1 MNKLAVLICILC
13 LAGAVSLAQ
22 TQPASPPAQ
31 PASDKA
37 VDSGDEPDV
46 PVAQSAKADKSSVE
60 STTNAAWEMLKTA
73 LSDSKTQARPV
84 RMDAVTAIG
93 TLGDFEQAQKLLRE
107 AAKDSDRYLRFG
119 AVAAMGASKA
129 EIFIP
134 DLKAAL
140 ADSAPEVS
148 FAAAVSLW
156 KMHDRSGESVLYAV
170 LGGERKVKQGVVGSG
185 LHEADQDLH
194 TPSKLAE
201 IGAEQGAYALLGPV
215 GFGVDAFRMMHKG
228 NNGNSP
234 RVLTATLL
242 AQDNSRATMQQFVD
256 ALEDRDYHVRAAA
269 ARELGD
275 YRGKQVTDA
284 LQDAFADPKPAVRL
298 MAAASY
304 IRASQPAPAKRKTGP
319 NRNSIE
325 EFSPATLNLSRV
337 GRSANRSGGVCRSVG
352 HHRERVGSPQSR
364 RNLGV
369 HTTRSGSFAHSPPT
383 CGCG

>member
-13 LAGAVSLAQ
+13 LSGAVSLAQ
-22 TQPASPPAQ
+22 TQQALPPALS
-31 PASDKA
+31 AADKA

-60 STTNAAWEMLKTA
+60 ATTNAAWEMLKTA
-73 LSDSKTQARPV
+73 LSYSKAQARPV

-93 TLGDFEQAQKLLRE
+93 TLGDFEQAQKLLRD

-119 AVAAMGASKA
+119 AVAAMGANKA

-148 FAAAVSLW
+148 FAAAVGLW
-156 KMHDRSGESVLYAV
+156 KLNDHSGESILYAV
-170 LGGERKVKQGVVGSG
+170 LAGDRKVKQGAVGSG

-215 GFGVDAFRMMHKG
+215 GFGVDAYRMTRQG

-242 AQDNSRATMQQFVD
+242 AQDNSKATMQQFLD

-275 YRGKQVTDA
+275 YRGKRVTDA
-284 LQDAFADPKPAVRL
+284 LQDAFEDPKPAVRL

-304 IRASQPAPAKRKTGP
+304 IRASQTAPTKQKTG
-319 NRNSIE
+319 R
-325 EFSPATLNLSRV
+325 R
-337 GRSANRSGGVCRSVG
+337 RSARQR
-352 HHRERVGSPQSR
+352 
-364 RNLGV
+364 
-369 HTTRSGSFAHSPPT
+369 
-383 CGCG
+383 

>member
-13 LAGAVSLAQ
+13 LAGGVSLAQ

-31 PASDKA
+31 SSADKA

-60 STTNAAWEMLKTA
+60 STTNAAWEMLKIA

-93 TLGDFEQAQKLLRE
+93 TLGDFEQAQKLLRD

-148 FAAAVSLW
+148 FAAAVGLW
-156 KMHDRSGESVLYAV
+156 KLNDHSGESILYAV
-170 LGGERKVKQGVVGSG
+170 LAGDRKVKQGAVGSG

-215 GFGVDAFRMMHKG
+215 GFGVDAYRMTRKG

-242 AQDNSRATMQQFVD
+242 AQDNSRATMEQFVD

-284 LQDAFADPKPAVRL
+284 LQDAFEDPKPAVRL

-304 IRASQPAPAKRKTGP
+304 IRAIQPAPVKRKTG
-319 NRNSIE
+319 RTETALKS
-325 EFSPATLNLSRV
+325 
-337 GRSANRSGGVCRSVG
+337 SARQR
-352 HHRERVGSPQSR
+352 
-364 RNLGV
+364 
-369 HTTRSGSFAHSPPT
+369 
-383 CGCG
+383 

>member
-22 TQPASPPAQ
+22 TQQASPPAQ
-31 PASDKA
+31 STADKA
-37 VDSGDEPDV
+37 ADSGDEPDV

-73 LSDSKTQARPV
+73 LSDSKAQARPV

-93 TLGDFEQAQKLLRE
+93 TLGDFEQAQKLLRD
-107 AAKDSDRYLRFG
+107 ADSDRYLRFG

-148 FAAAVSLW
+148 FAAAVGLW
-156 KMHDRSGESVLYAV
+156 KLNDHSGESILYAV
-170 LGGERKVKQGVVGSG
+170 LAGDRKVKQGAVGSG

-215 GFGVDAFRMMHKG
+215 GFGVDAYRMTRKG

-242 AQDNSRATMQQFVD
+242 AQDNSKATMQQFLD

-269 ARELGD
+269 ARELGN

-284 LQDAFADPKPAVRL
+284 LQDAFEDPKPSVRL

-304 IRASQPAPAKRKTGP
+304 LRASQPMPTKQKTG
-319 NRNSIE
+319 R
-325 EFSPATLNLSRV
+325 
-337 GRSANRSGGVCRSVG
+337 RSSARQR
-352 HHRERVGSPQSR
+352 
-364 RNLGV
+364 
-369 HTTRSGSFAHSPPT
+369 
-383 CGCG
+383 